1 MGTLVQL
8 SNQVFDLC
16 LLFGM
21 TLLKFSK
28 EAESEKLLIFIT
40 IYSQLLIGPV
50 LKDKPELTVLPRGLG
65 SILGSRQSSTF

>member
-1 MGTLVQL
+1 MGTLVQTP
-8 SNQVFDLC
+8 NQAFDLC
-16 LLFGM
+16 LLFGVDSF
-21 TLLKFSK
+21 LKFSK

-65 SILGSRQSSTF
+65 SIPGE

>member
-1 MGTLVQL
+1 MRNGHPCTNPKPSLRLVPAFL
-8 SNQVFDLC
+8 VDSF
-16 LLFGM
+16 
-21 TLLKFSK
+21 LKFSK

-65 SILGSRQSSTF
+65 SIPGE